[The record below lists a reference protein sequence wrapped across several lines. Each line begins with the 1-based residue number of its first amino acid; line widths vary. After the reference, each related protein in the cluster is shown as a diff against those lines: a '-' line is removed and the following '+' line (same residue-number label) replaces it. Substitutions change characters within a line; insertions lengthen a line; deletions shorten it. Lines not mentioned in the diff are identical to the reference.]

1 MEVRLSLRLTLQK
14 VIHLFLGEEVVAV
27 VNWLVATEGFKVS
40 KDWGVAGAQ
49 IQVVGRLQIGVDVGD
64 GAAFSSCV

>member
-1 MEVRLSLRLTLQK
+1 MEVRLSLRFTLQK

-27 VNWLVATEGFKVS
+27 VNWLVATEGFKVG
-40 KDWGVAGAQ
+40 KDGGVARAQ